1 MTNKYLP
8 YNCSAKV
15 TLHTTINIFKK
26 YFAVSLLVAVM
37 PNSITLRIAKSNTAS
52 FFLLI
57 I

>member
-37 PNSITLRIAKSNTAS
+37 PNSITLRRAKSNTAS